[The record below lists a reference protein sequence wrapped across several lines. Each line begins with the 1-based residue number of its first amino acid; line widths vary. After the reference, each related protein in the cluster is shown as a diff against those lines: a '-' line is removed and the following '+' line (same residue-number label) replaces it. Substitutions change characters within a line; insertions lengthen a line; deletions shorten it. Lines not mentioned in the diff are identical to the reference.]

1 MALTSIAPV
10 INQYGATAAT
20 YSEVVEYLKE
30 KYREIYGQDVYLEN
44 DSQDGQWI
52 GVIARVIADCNA
64 EVINA
69 YNSMS
74 PSTADTD
81 ALSRNVKINGIR
93 RAVATQSSV
102 SVVLVGVA
110 GTIINNGIVSD
121 KNNNRWLLPAQ
132 IIIPSEGEIVT
143 TATAEKPGAI
153 LALPNSVTTISKP
166 MRGWHSVN
174 NPQASTLGAPVESNT
189 KLRQRQALSTAIPS
203 RSYTEGILGAL
214 FSLDGV
220 SRCKVY
226 ENKKSFIDPLGL
238 PPNSLA
244 VVVAGGDDQL
254 IAETIRVK
262 KAPGCDLYGN
272 TTVIRPTVYGD
283 PVEIQYWRPN
293 QVVVGLRLDLRTTTD
308 YTVDIGEQVKY
319 AIADY
324 VNQLDIGDR
333 ISLNK
338 LYVPAGL
345 YGALEARTY
354 ELDSIQLIINGSPK
368 IGDYTLAFNEVAFCD
383 SDDIEISVT
392 GGA

>member
-1 MALTSIAPV
+1 MAITSIAPV

-20 YSEVVEYLKE
+20 YSEVVEYLKD
-30 KYREIYGQDVYLEN
+30 KYRGIYGQDVYLEN

-52 GVIARVIADCNA
+52 GVIARVIADCNT

-74 PSTADTD
+74 PSTSEKD

-93 RAVATQSSV
+93 RAVATKSSV

-121 KNNNRWLLPAQ
+121 KNSNRWLLPAQ
-132 IIIPSEGEIVT
+132 IVIPPEGEIIV
-143 TATAEKPGAI
+143 TATAEKAGAI
-153 LALPNSVTTISKP
+153 LALPNSVITISTP
-166 MRGWHSVN
+166 TRGWQSVN
-174 NPQASTLGAPVESNT
+174 NLQASTLGAPVESDT

-226 ENKKSFIDPLGL
+226 ENKKATEDTNGL

-244 VVVAGGDDQL
+244 VVVAGGDDQQV
-254 IAETIRVK
+254 AETIRVK

-272 TTVIRPTVYGD
+272 TTIIRPTVYGD

-293 QVVVGLRLDLRTTTD
+293 QVVVGLKIELQTTTD
-308 YTVDIGEQVKY
+308 YTVEIGEQVKS

-324 VNQLDIGDR
+324 INQLDIGDR
-333 ISLNK
+333 ISINK
-338 LYVPAGL
+338 LFVPGGL
-345 YGALEARTY
+345 YGALEGRTY
-354 ELDSIQLIINGSPK
+354 EIESIQLIINGSSK
-368 IGDYTLAFNEVAFCD
+368 NGNYTLAFNEVAYCD
-383 SDDIEISVT
+383 SDDIDISVV
-392 GGA
+392 GGT

>member
-1 MALTSIAPV
+1 MAITSIAPV
-10 INQYGATAAT
+10 INQYGVTVST
-20 YSEVVEYLKE
+20 YSEIVEHLKE

-52 GVIARVIADCNA
+52 GVIARVVADCNA
-64 EVINA
+64 AVA
-69 YNSMS
+69 DVYSSMS

-93 RAVATQSSV
+93 RAVATKSSV

-132 IIIPSEGEIVT
+132 VVIPPEGEIVT

-226 ENKKSFIDPLGL
+226 ENKKSFVDPLGL

-308 YTVDIGEQVKY
+308 YTVDIGEQIKY

-324 VNQLDIGDR
+324 VNQIDIGDR

>member
-10 INQYGATAAT
+10 INQYGVTVST
-20 YSEVVEYLKE
+20 YSEIVEYLKE

-52 GVIARVIADCNA
+52 GVIARVVADCNA
-64 EVINA
+64 AVA
-69 YNSMS
+69 DVYSSMS

-93 RAVATQSSV
+93 RAVATKSSV

-132 IIIPSEGEIVT
+132 VVIPPEGEIVA

-153 LALPNSVTTISKP
+153 LALPNSVTSISTP
-166 MRGWHSVN
+166 TRGWQSVN
-174 NPQASTLGAPVESNT
+174 NPQASNLGAPVESNT

-226 ENKKSFIDPLGL
+226 ENKKSFVDPLGL

-244 VVVAGGDDQL
+244 VVVAGGDDQQ

-262 KAPGCDLYGN
+262 KAPGCNLYGN

-293 QVVVGLRLDLRTTTD
+293 QVVVGLKLGLRTTTD
-308 YTVDIGEQVKY
+308 YTVDIGEQIKF
-319 AIADY
+319 AITDY
-324 VNQLDIGDR
+324 INQLDIGDR

-338 LYVPAGL
+338 IYVPAGL

-368 IGDYTLAFNEVAFCD
+368 IGDCTLAFNEVAFCD

>member
-52 GVIARVIADCNA
+52 GVIARAIADCNA

-132 IIIPSEGEIVT
+132 IIIPSAGEIVT

-153 LALPNSVTTISKP
+153 LALPYSVTTISKP

-226 ENKKSFIDPLGL
+226 ENKKPFVDPLGL

-283 PVEIQYWRPN
+283 PVSIEYWRPN
-293 QVVVGLRLDLRTTTD
+293 QVVVGLKLDLRTTTD
-308 YTVDIGEQVKY
+308 YTVDIGEQIKF

-354 ELDSIQLIINGSPK
+354 ELDSIQLIINGSPI

>member
-10 INQYGATAAT
+10 INQYGVTVST
-20 YSEVVEYLKE
+20 YSEIVEYLKE

-52 GVIARVIADCNA
+52 GVIARVVADCNA
-64 EVINA
+64 AVA
-69 YNSMS
+69 DVYSSMS

-93 RAVATQSSV
+93 RAVATKSSV

-132 IIIPSEGEIVT
+132 VVIPPEGEIVA

-153 LALPNSVTTISKP
+153 LALPNSVTSISTP
-166 MRGWHSVN
+166 TRGWQSVN
-174 NPQASTLGAPVESNT
+174 NPQASNLGAPVESNT

-226 ENKKSFIDPLGL
+226 ENKKSFVDPLGL

-293 QVVVGLRLDLRTTTD
+293 QVVVGLKLGLRTTTD
-308 YTVDIGEQVKY
+308 YTVDIGEQIKF
-319 AIADY
+319 AITDY
-324 VNQLDIGDR
+324 INQLDIGDR

-338 LYVPAGL
+338 IYVPAGL

>member
-10 INQYGATAAT
+10 INQYGVTVST
-20 YSEVVEYLKE
+20 YSEIVEHLKE

-52 GVIARVIADCNA
+52 GVIARVVADCNA
-64 EVINA
+64 VVSDV

-93 RAVATQSSV
+93 RAVATKSSV

-132 IIIPSEGEIVT
+132 IIIPAEGEIVT
-143 TATAEKPGAI
+143 SATAEKPGAI
-153 LALPNSVTTISKP
+153 LALPNSITTISKP

-226 ENKKSFIDPLGL
+226 ENKKSIEDANGL
-238 PPNSLA
+238 PPKSLA

-283 PVEIQYWRPN
+283 PVSIEYWRPN
-293 QVVVGLRLDLRTTTD
+293 QVVVGLKIELHTTID
-308 YTVDIGEQVKY
+308 YTVEIGEQIKS

-324 VNQLDIGDR
+324 INQLDIGDR

-338 LYVPAGL
+338 LFVPGGL
-345 YGALEARTY
+345 YGALEGRTY
-354 ELDSIQLIINGSPK
+354 ELESIQLIINGSLQAGNY
-368 IGDYTLAFNEVAFCD
+368 ILAFNEVAYCD
-383 SDDIEISVT
+383 SDDIDISVI

>member
-30 KYREIYGQDVYLEN
+30 KYRGIYGQDVYLEN

-64 EVINA
+64 EVVNA

-93 RAVATQSSV
+93 RAVATKSSV

-110 GTIINNGIVSD
+110 GTIINYGIVTD

-132 IIIPSEGEIVT
+132 VIIPPQGEIIS
-143 TATAEKPGAI
+143 TAIAEKSGGI
-153 LALPNSVTTISKP
+153 LALANSITTISTP
-166 MRGWHSVN
+166 TRGWQSVN

-226 ENKKSFIDPLGL
+226 ENKKHFADPLGL
-238 PPNSLA
+238 PPNSLT
-244 VVVAGGDDQL
+244 VVVSGGDDQE

-272 TTVIRPTVYGD
+272 TTITRPVVYGD
-283 PVEIQYWRPN
+283 PVPIEFWRPI
-293 QVVVGLRLDLRTTTD
+293 QKLIGIHIELTTNSD
-308 YTVDIGEQVKY
+308 YTVDIGEQIKSAAAEY
-319 AIADY
+319 I
-324 VNQLDIGDR
+324 NQLDIGDR
-333 ISLNK
+333 ITLNK

-345 YGALEARTY
+345 YGALEARSY
-354 ELDSIQLIINGSPK
+354 EIESMQLTVDGVAVN
-368 IGDYTLAFNEVAFCD
+368 GDYTLDFNAVAFCEIEK
-383 SDDIEISVT
+383 IEISIS
-392 GGA
+392 GGS

>member
-20 YSEVVEYLKE
+20 YSEIVEFLKD
-30 KYREIYGQDVYLEN
+30 KYRGIYGQDVYLEN

-132 IIIPSEGEIVT
+132 IIIPAEGEIVVS
-143 TATAEKPGAI
+143 AIAEKAGAI
-153 LALPNSVTTISKP
+153 LALPNAVTIISTP
-166 MRGWHSVN
+166 TRGWQSVN

-226 ENKKSFIDPLGL
+226 ENQKSFNDPLGL

-272 TTVIRPTVYGD
+272 TTVVRPTVYGD

-293 QVVVGLRLDLRTTTD
+293 QVIVGLKLDLRTTTD

>member
-10 INQYGATAAT
+10 INQYGVTVST
-20 YSEVVEYLKE
+20 YSEIVEHLKE

-52 GVIARVIADCNA
+52 GVIARVVADCNA
-64 EVINA
+64 AVA
-69 YNSMS
+69 DVYSSMS

-93 RAVATQSSV
+93 RAVATKSSV

-132 IIIPSEGEIVT
+132 VVIPPEGEIVT

-214 FSLDGV
+214 FSLEGV

-226 ENKKSFIDPLGL
+226 ENKKSFVDPLGL

-308 YTVDIGEQVKY
+308 YTVDIGEQIKY

>member
-20 YSEVVEYLKE
+20 YSEIVEYLKD

-52 GVIARVIADCNA
+52 GVIARVIADCNT

-102 SVVLVGVA
+102 SVVLIGVA

-132 IIIPSEGEIVT
+132 IIIPSEGEIVAM
-143 TATAEKPGAI
+143 ATAEKPGAI
-153 LALPNSVTTISKP
+153 LALPNSITTISKP

-226 ENKKSFIDPLGL
+226 ENKKPIENDIGL

-244 VVVAGGDDQL
+244 VVVAGGDDQA

-272 TTVIRPTVYGD
+272 TTVVRPTVYGD
-283 PVEIQYWRPN
+283 PVSIEYWRPN
-293 QVVVGLRLDLRTTTD
+293 QVVVGLKLELRTTTD
-308 YTVDIGEQVKY
+308 YTVDIGEQIKY

-338 LYVPAGL
+338 LYVPGGL
-345 YGALEARTY
+345 YGALEGRTY
-354 ELDSIQLIINGSPK
+354 EIENIQLIINGSPK
-368 IGDYTLAFNEVAFCD
+368 TGNYTLLFNEVAYCD
-383 SDDIEISVT
+383 SDDIDISVI

>member
-10 INQYGATAAT
+10 INQYGVTVST
-20 YSEVVEYLKE
+20 YSEIVEYLKE

-52 GVIARVIADCNA
+52 GVIARVVADCNA
-64 EVINA
+64 AVA
-69 YNSMS
+69 DVYSSMS

-93 RAVATQSSV
+93 RAVATKSSV

-132 IIIPSEGEIVT
+132 VVIPPEGEIVA

-153 LALPNSVTTISKP
+153 LALPNSVTSISTP
-166 MRGWHSVN
+166 TRGWQSVN
-174 NPQASTLGAPVESNT
+174 NPQASNLGAPVESNT

-226 ENKKSFIDPLGL
+226 ENKKSFVDPLGL

-244 VVVAGGDDQL
+244 VVVAGGDDQQ

-293 QVVVGLRLDLRTTTD
+293 QVVVGLKLGLRTTTD
-308 YTVDIGEQVKY
+308 YTVDIGEQIKF
-319 AIADY
+319 AITDY
-324 VNQLDIGDR
+324 INQLDIGDR

-338 LYVPAGL
+338 IYVPAGL

>member
-1 MALTSIAPV
+1 MAITSIAPV
-10 INQYGATAAT
+10 INQYGVTVST
-20 YSEVVEYLKE
+20 YSEIVEHLKE

-52 GVIARVIADCNA
+52 GVIARVVADCNA
-64 EVINA
+64 AVA
-69 YNSMS
+69 DVYSSMS

-93 RAVATQSSV
+93 RAVATKSSV

-132 IIIPSEGEIVT
+132 VVIPPEGEIVT

-226 ENKKSFIDPLGL
+226 ENQKSYIDTLGL

-272 TTVIRPTVYGD
+272 TTVVRPTVYGD

-293 QVVVGLRLDLRTTTD
+293 QVVVGLKLGLRTTTD
-308 YTVDIGEQVKY
+308 YTVDIGEQIKF
-319 AIADY
+319 AITDY
-324 VNQLDIGDR
+324 INQLDIGDR

-338 LYVPAGL
+338 IYVPAGL

>member
-10 INQYGATAAT
+10 INQYGVTVST
-20 YSEVVEYLKE
+20 YSEIVEHLKE

-52 GVIARVIADCNA
+52 GVIARVVADCNA
-64 EVINA
+64 AVA
-69 YNSMS
+69 DVYSSMS

-93 RAVATQSSV
+93 RAVSTKSSV

-132 IIIPSEGEIVT
+132 VVIPPEGEIVT

-166 MRGWHSVN
+166 MRGWYSVN

-226 ENKKSFIDPLGL
+226 ENKKSFVDPLGL

-272 TTVIRPTVYGD
+272 TTVVRPTVYGD

-293 QVVVGLRLDLRTTTD
+293 QVIVGLKLNLRTTTD

-354 ELDSIQLIINGSPK
+354 ELDSIELIINGSPK

>member
-10 INQYGATAAT
+10 INQYGVTVST
-20 YSEVVEYLKE
+20 YSEIVEHLKE

-52 GVIARVIADCNA
+52 GVIARVVADCNA
-64 EVINA
+64 AVA
-69 YNSMS
+69 DVYSSMS

-93 RAVATQSSV
+93 RAVATKSSV
-102 SVVLVGVA
+102 SVVLVGMA

-132 IIIPSEGEIVT
+132 VVIPPEGEIVT

-226 ENKKSFIDPLGL
+226 ENKKSFVDPLGL

-272 TTVIRPTVYGD
+272 TTVVRPTVYGD

-308 YTVDIGEQVKY
+308 YTVDIGEQIKY

-354 ELDSIQLIINGSPK
+354 ELDSIQLIINGSPI
-368 IGDYTLAFNEVAFCD
+368 IGDFTLAFNEVAYCD

>member
-10 INQYGATAAT
+10 INQYGVTVST
-20 YSEVVEYLKE
+20 YSEIVEHLKE
-30 KYREIYGQDVYLEN
+30 KYRGIYGQDVYLEN

-52 GVIARVIADCNA
+52 GVIARVVADCNA
-64 EVINA
+64 AVA
-69 YNSMS
+69 DVYSSMS

-93 RAVATQSSV
+93 RAVATKSSV

-132 IIIPSEGEIVT
+132 VVIPPEGEIVT

-226 ENKKSFIDPLGL
+226 ENKKSFVDPLGL

-293 QVVVGLRLDLRTTTD
+293 QVVVGLKLGLRTTTD
-308 YTVDIGEQVKY
+308 YTVDIGEQIKF
-319 AIADY
+319 AITDY
-324 VNQLDIGDR
+324 INQLDIGDR

-338 LYVPAGL
+338 IYVPAGL

>member
-10 INQYGATAAT
+10 INQYGVTVST
-20 YSEVVEYLKE
+20 YSEIVEHLKE

-52 GVIARVIADCNA
+52 GVIARVVADCNA
-64 EVINA
+64 AVA
-69 YNSMS
+69 DVYSSMS

-93 RAVATQSSV
+93 RAVATKSSV
-102 SVVLVGVA
+102 TVVLVGVA

-121 KNNNRWLLPAQ
+121 KNNNRWLLLEQ
-132 IIIPSEGEIVT
+132 VVIPPEGEIVT

-153 LALPNSVTTISKP
+153 LALPNSVTSISTP
-166 MRGWHSVN
+166 TRGWQSVN
-174 NPQASTLGAPVESNT
+174 NPHASTLGAPVESNT

-226 ENKKSFIDPLGL
+226 ENKKSFVDPLGL

-308 YTVDIGEQVKY
+308 YTVDIGEQIKY

>member
-10 INQYGATAAT
+10 INQYGVTVST
-20 YSEVVEYLKE
+20 YSEIVEHLKE

-52 GVIARVIADCNA
+52 GVIARVVADCNA
-64 EVINA
+64 AVA
-69 YNSMS
+69 DVYSSMS

-93 RAVATQSSV
+93 RTVATKSSV

-132 IIIPSEGEIVT
+132 IIIPAEGEIVVS
-143 TATAEKPGAI
+143 AIAEKAGAI
-153 LALPNSVTTISKP
+153 LALPNAVTTISTP
-166 MRGWHSVN
+166 TRGWQSVN

-226 ENKKSFIDPLGL
+226 ENQKSFIDPLGL

-308 YTVDIGEQVKY
+308 YTVDIGEQIKY

-368 IGDYTLAFNEVAFCD
+368 IGDYTLAFNEVAYCD

>member
-20 YSEVVEYLKE
+20 YSEIVEYLKD
-30 KYREIYGQDVYLEN
+30 KYRGIYGQDVYLEN

-52 GVIARVIADCNA
+52 GVIARAIADCNA
-64 EVINA
+64 EVINV

-132 IIIPSEGEIVT
+132 IIIPTEGEIVVS
-143 TATAEKPGAI
+143 AIAEKAGAI
-153 LALPNSVTTISKP
+153 LALPNAVTTISTP
-166 MRGWHSVN
+166 TRGWQSVN

-226 ENKKSFIDPLGL
+226 ENQKSFNDPLGL

-272 TTVIRPTVYGD
+272 TTVVRPTVYGD

-293 QVVVGLRLDLRTTTD
+293 QVVVGLKLDLRTTTD

>member
-20 YSEVVEYLKE
+20 YSEIVEYLKD
-30 KYREIYGQDVYLEN
+30 KYRGIYGQDVYLEN

-52 GVIARVIADCNA
+52 GVIARAIADCNA

-81 ALSRNVKINGIR
+81 ALSHNVKINGIR

-132 IIIPSEGEIVT
+132 IIIPAEGEIVVS
-143 TATAEKPGAI
+143 AIAEKAGAI
-153 LALPNSVTTISKP
+153 LALPNAVTTISTP
-166 MRGWHSVN
+166 TRGWQSVN

-226 ENKKSFIDPLGL
+226 ENQKSFYDPLGL

-293 QVVVGLRLDLRTTTD
+293 QVVVGLKLDLRTTTD

-354 ELDSIQLIINGSPK
+354 ELDSIRLIINGSQK

>member
-20 YSEVVEYLKE
+20 YSEIVEYLKD
-30 KYREIYGQDVYLEN
+30 KYRGIYGQDVYLEN

-64 EVINA
+64 EVINV

-132 IIIPSEGEIVT
+132 IIIPAEGEIVV
-143 TATAEKPGAI
+143 TAIAEKAGAI
-153 LALPNSVTTISKP
+153 LALPNAVTTISTP
-166 MRGWHSVN
+166 TRGWQSVN

-226 ENKKSFIDPLGL
+226 ENQKSFNDPLGL

-272 TTVIRPTVYGD
+272 TIVIRPTVYGD

-293 QVVVGLRLDLRTTTD
+293 QVVVGLKLDLRTTTD

>member
-10 INQYGATAAT
+10 INQYGVTVST
-20 YSEVVEYLKE
+20 YSEIVEHLKE

-52 GVIARVIADCNA
+52 GVIARVVADCNA
-64 EVINA
+64 AVA
-69 YNSMS
+69 DVYSSMS

-93 RAVATQSSV
+93 RAVATKSSV

-121 KNNNRWLLPAQ
+121 KNNNRWLLPEQ
-132 IIIPSEGEIVT
+132 VVIPPEGEIVV
-143 TATAEKPGAI
+143 AASAEKPGAI
-153 LALPNSVTTISKP
+153 LALPNSVTTISTP
-166 MRGWHSVN
+166 TRGWQSVN

-226 ENKKSFIDPLGL
+226 ENQKSFNDPLGL

-272 TTVIRPTVYGD
+272 TTVILPTVYGD

-293 QVVVGLRLDLRTTTD
+293 QVVVGLKLDLRTTTD
-308 YTVDIGEQVKY
+308 YTVDIGEQIKF

>member
-10 INQYGATAAT
+10 INQYGVTVST
-20 YSEVVEYLKE
+20 YSEIVEHLKE

-64 EVINA
+64 VVSDV

-93 RAVATQSSV
+93 RAVATKSTV

-132 IIIPSEGEIVT
+132 VVIPSEGEVVV
-143 TATAEKPGAI
+143 TATAEKVGAI
-153 LALPNSVTTISKP
+153 LALANSITTISTP
-166 MRGWHSVN
+166 TRGWQFVN
-174 NPQASTLGAPVESNT
+174 NPQASTLGAPIESDT

-226 ENKKSFIDPLGL
+226 ENKKSFVDPLGL

-244 VVVAGGDDQL
+244 VVVAGGDDQM

-293 QVVVGLRLDLRTTTD
+293 QVVVGLKLDLRTTTD
-308 YTVDIGEQVKY
+308 YTVDIGEQIKS

-354 ELDSIQLIINGSPK
+354 ELESIQLIINGSPE

>member
-20 YSEVVEYLKE
+20 YSEIVEYLKD
-30 KYREIYGQDVYLEN
+30 KYRGIYGQDVYLEN

-52 GVIARVIADCNA
+52 GVIARTIADCNA
-64 EVINA
+64 EVINV

-102 SVVLVGVA
+102 SVVLLGVA

-132 IIIPSEGEIVT
+132 IIIPAEGEIVVS
-143 TATAEKPGAI
+143 AIAEKAGAI
-153 LALPNSVTTISKP
+153 LALPNAVTTISTP
-166 MRGWHSVN
+166 TRGWQSVN

-226 ENKKSFIDPLGL
+226 ENQKSFIDPLGL

-293 QVVVGLRLDLRTTTD
+293 QVVVGLKLGLRTTTD
-308 YTVDIGEQVKY
+308 YTVDIGEQIKY

-354 ELDSIQLIINGSPK
+354 ELDNIELIINGSPK
-368 IGDYTLAFNEVAFCD
+368 TGDYTLAFNEVAFCD

>member
-10 INQYGATAAT
+10 INQYGVTVST
-20 YSEVVEYLKE
+20 YSEIVEYLKE

-52 GVIARVIADCNA
+52 GVIARVVADCNA
-64 EVINA
+64 AVA
-69 YNSMS
+69 DVYSSMS

-93 RAVATQSSV
+93 RAVATKSSV

-132 IIIPSEGEIVT
+132 VVIPPEGEIVA

-153 LALPNSVTTISKP
+153 LALPNSVTSISTP
-166 MRGWHSVN
+166 TRGWQSVN
-174 NPQASTLGAPVESNT
+174 NPQASNLGAPVESNT

-226 ENKKSFIDPLGL
+226 ENKKSFVDPLGL

-244 VVVAGGDDQL
+244 VVVAGGDDQQ

-262 KAPGCDLYGN
+262 KAPGCNLYGN

-293 QVVVGLRLDLRTTTD
+293 QVVVGLKLGLRTTTD
-308 YTVDIGEQVKY
+308 YTVDIGEQIKF
-319 AIADY
+319 AITDY
-324 VNQLDIGDR
+324 INQLDIGDR

-338 LYVPAGL
+338 IYVPAGL

>member
-10 INQYGATAAT
+10 INQYGVTVST
-20 YSEVVEYLKE
+20 YSEIVEHLKE

-52 GVIARVIADCNA
+52 GVIARAVADCNA
-64 EVINA
+64 AVA
-69 YNSMS
+69 DVYSSMS

-93 RAVATQSSV
+93 RAVATKSSV

-132 IIIPSEGEIVT
+132 VVIPPEGEIVT
-143 TATAEKPGAI
+143 MATAEKSGAI

-226 ENKKSFIDPLGL
+226 ENKKSFVDPLGL

-283 PVEIQYWRPN
+283 PIEIQYWRPN

-308 YTVDIGEQVKY
+308 YTVDIGEQIKY

-368 IGDYTLAFNEVAFCD
+368 IGDYTLAFNEVAYCD

>member
-10 INQYGATAAT
+10 INQYGVTVST
-20 YSEVVEYLKE
+20 YSEIVEHLKE

-52 GVIARVIADCNA
+52 GVIARVVADCNA
-64 EVINA
+64 AVA
-69 YNSMS
+69 DVYSSMS

-93 RAVATQSSV
+93 RAVATKSSV

-110 GTIINNGIVSD
+110 GTIIINGIVSD

-132 IIIPSEGEIVT
+132 VVIPPEGEIVV
-143 TATAEKPGAI
+143 AASAEKPGAI
-153 LALPNSVTTISKP
+153 LALPNSVTTISTP
-166 MRGWHSVN
+166 TRGWQSVN
-174 NPQASTLGAPVESNT
+174 NTQASTLGAPVESNT

-226 ENKKSFIDPLGL
+226 ENKKHFADPLGL
-238 PPNSLA
+238 PPNSLT
-244 VVVAGGDDQL
+244 VVISGGDDQE

-262 KAPGCDLYGN
+262 KALGCDLYGN
-272 TTVIRPTVYGD
+272 TTITRPVVYGD
-283 PVEIQYWRPN
+283 PVPIEFWRPI
-293 QVVVGLRLDLRTTTD
+293 QRLIGIHIELTTNSD
-308 YTVDIGEQVKY
+308 YTVDIGEQIKSAAAEY
-319 AIADY
+319 I
-324 VNQLDIGDR
+324 NQLDIGDR
-333 ISLNK
+333 ITLNK

-345 YGALEARTY
+345 YGALEARSY
-354 ELDSIQLIINGSPK
+354 EIESMQLIVDGVAVN
-368 IGDYTLAFNEVAFCD
+368 GDYTLDFNAVAFCETEK
-383 SDDIEISVT
+383 IEISIS
-392 GGA
+392 GGS

>member
-10 INQYGATAAT
+10 INQYGVTVST
-20 YSEVVEYLKE
+20 YSEIVEHLKE

-52 GVIARVIADCNA
+52 GVIARVVADCNA
-64 EVINA
+64 AVA
-69 YNSMS
+69 DVYSSMS

-93 RAVATQSSV
+93 RAVATKSSV

-110 GTIINNGIVSD
+110 GTIIINGIVSD

-132 IIIPSEGEIVT
+132 VVIPPEGEIVV
-143 TATAEKPGAI
+143 AASAEKPGAI
-153 LALPNSVTTISKP
+153 LALPNSVMTISTP
-166 MRGWHSVN
+166 TRGWQSVN

-226 ENKKSFIDPLGL
+226 ENKKSFVDPLGL

-283 PVEIQYWRPN
+283 PVEIQYWRPI
-293 QVVVGLRLDLRTTTD
+293 QKSIGIRFELTTNSD
-308 YTVDIGEQVKY
+308 YTVDIGEQIKS
-319 AIADY
+319 ASADY
-324 VNQLDIGDR
+324 INQLDIGDR
-333 ISLNK
+333 IAINK

-345 YGALEARTY
+345 YGALDARSY
-354 ELDSIQLIINGSPK
+354 EIESLQLTVDGVPVE
-368 IGDYTLAFNEVAFCD
+368 GDYTLAFNAVAYCD
-383 SDDIEISVT
+383 SDNIEISVA
-392 GGA
+392 GGG

>member
-20 YSEVVEYLKE
+20 YSEIVEYLKD
-30 KYREIYGQDVYLEN
+30 KYRGIYGQDVYLEN

-52 GVIARVIADCNA
+52 GVIARAIADCNA

-110 GTIINNGIVSD
+110 STIINNGIVSD

-132 IIIPSEGEIVT
+132 IIIPAEGEIVVSAIAE
-143 TATAEKPGAI
+143 TAGAI
-153 LALPNSVTTISKP
+153 LALPNAVTTISTP
-166 MRGWHSVN
+166 TRGWQSVN

-226 ENKKSFIDPLGL
+226 ENQKSFNDQLGL

-272 TTVIRPTVYGD
+272 TTVVRPTVYGD

-293 QVVVGLRLDLRTTTD
+293 QVVVGLKLDLRTTTD

-354 ELDSIQLIINGSPK
+354 ELDSIQLIINGSQK